1 MEPVSLVAQP
11 LHGRDVPA
19 VAAQH
24 WSDALQKKIIVIES
38 FTMAFFSGAIIF
50 NGR

>member
-24 WSDALQKKIIVIES
+24 WSDALKEKIIAIELYLG
-38 FTMAFFSGAIIF
+38 FFL
-50 NGR
+50 RVQ